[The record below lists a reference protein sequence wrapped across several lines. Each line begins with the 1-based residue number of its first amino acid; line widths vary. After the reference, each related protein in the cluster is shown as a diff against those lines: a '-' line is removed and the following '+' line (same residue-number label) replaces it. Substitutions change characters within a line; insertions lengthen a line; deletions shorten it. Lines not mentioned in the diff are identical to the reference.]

1 MITGCVIIVAGLV
14 VFLFGLVWWLFEV
27 IKNKHRDNKYLVAN
41 IVLCCGALV
50 VNIGNI
56 IIKSYR

>member
-14 VFLFGLVWWLFEV
+14 MFLFGLVWWLFEV

-41 IVLCCGALV
+41 IVLCCVHWLSILV
-50 VNIGNI
+50 I
-56 IIKSYR
+56 